1 MADDTQVSTA
11 VKTGA
16 QLAGEYI
23 LPGGSNLVKG
33 DLKQAGLHFA
43 LSLAARAFL
52 GPLGAMLVSA
62 NSLSKA
68 MTDHHLHENMGIIE
82 EPTGRPTP
90 RPSQP

>member
-16 QLAGEYI
+16 ELAGEYI
-23 LPGGSNLVKG
+23 IPGGSNLVKG
-33 DLKQAGLHFA
+33 DLKQAGIHFA

-68 MTDHHLHENMGIIE
+68 MTDRHLHENMGLATE
-82 EPTGRPTP
+82 DTSG
-90 RPSQP
+90 RPSQV